1 MPEDTNTN
9 DTTATDGAQGVKLT
23 CPVCDMPNALLI
35 YPDGSAICDFCGEFF
50 DQDRVEAL
58 MAQESK
64 AAAADGDANPDPAP
78 KPKAPREP
86 KAKPAPA
93 DKGAADGKT
102 GETSEDNQ

>member
-1 MPEDTNTN
+1 MPEDTNSNSTN
-9 DTTATDGAQGVKLT
+9 ATDGNQGVKLA

-64 AAAADGDANPDPAP
+64 AAAVNGAADLPP
-78 KPKAPREP
+78 
-86 KAKPAPA
+86 KPAPA
-93 DKGAADGKT
+93 DNGAADGET